1 MKKSDLLRIIK
12 EEITKVLIEEDVH
25 WSAINFKKEEAPSWA
40 EQSKEEMKSEL
51 KRKYGNW
58 LDKYLNKKNMDDAYN
73 TFKDDPEFSKI
84 DLNLRNKIMNSLA
97 RFFYYSSNLQE
108 ISVTK
113 PEMPFEVKLKTIGI
127 DKSSLDVDGIDWRDY
142 PDFVDAYIASAQWN
156 DGSDLDND
164 ELNELNN
171 MDEYIEY
178 AQAYARES

>member
-1 MKKSDLLRIIK
+1 MK
-12 EEITKVLIEEDVH
+12 
-25 WSAINFKKEEAPSWA
+25 
-40 EQSKEEMKSEL
+40 KSEL
-51 KRKYGNW
+51 KQLIK
-58 LDKYLNKKNMDDAYN
+58 
-73 TFKDDPEFSKI
+73 EI
-84 DLNLRNKIMNSLA
+84 VI
-97 RFFYYSSNLQE
+97 QE
-108 ISVTK
+108 ITIE
-113 PEMPFEVKLKTIGI
+113 PNRLPFEVKLKTIGI